1 VGLGNWELDIGFNT
15 ATWVFAGKEK
25 GAKEKKKR
33 LLEKNSKKHIYA
45 SMEL

>member
-1 VGLGNWELDIGFNT
+1 LLNNIGIQLQIDEQVMNVT
-15 ATWVFAGKEK
+15 
-25 GAKEKKKR
+25 EKKKR